1 MAKGNNKPGNNI
13 QRAAAILEEHFAT
26 LTPAQEK
33 KARKE
38 LHDLATR
45 VSRRAR
51 GKASRSPQ
59 TASNRPPRRSR
70 ASIS

>member
-1 MAKGNNKPGNNI
+1 MAKGNNKFGSAI

-45 VSRRAR
+45 VSRHAR
-51 GKASRSPQ
+51 LG
-59 TASNRPPRRSR
+59 
-70 ASIS
+70 IS

>member
-1 MAKGNNKPGNNI
+1 MTKNNSKPGRNI
-13 QRAAAILEEHFAT
+13 QRAAAILEDHFAA

-51 GKASRSPQ
+51 LG
-59 TASNRPPRRSR
+59 
-70 ASIS
+70 IS

>member
-1 MAKGNNKPGNNI
+1 MAKSNNKPDNSI

-33 KARKE
+33 RARKE
-38 LHDLATR
+38 LRDLATR

-51 GKASRSPQ
+51 
-59 TASNRPPRRSR
+59 

>member
-1 MAKGNNKPGNNI
+1 MAKGNNKPGDNI
-13 QRAAAILEEHFAT
+13 QRAAAILEEHLAT

-45 VSRRAR
+45 ISRRAR
-51 GKASRSPQ
+51 R
-59 TASNRPPRRSR
+59 
-70 ASIS
+70 SIS

>member
-1 MAKGNNKPGNNI
+1 MSKDNSKPGKNI

-51 GKASRSPQ
+51 
-59 TASNRPPRRSR
+59 

>member
-1 MAKGNNKPGNNI
+1 MTKNNNKPSKNI

-45 VSRRAR
+45 VSLRAR
-51 GKASRSPQ
+51 RS
-59 TASNRPPRRSR
+59 TY
-70 ASIS
+70 